1 VERRL
6 TNGLVS
12 VVIVTWNSAPF
23 LRRCLAALAAQTY
36 ANVELI
42 HVDNASD
49 DDSVAIVRDCAK
61 ATHIINDT
69 NRGFS
74 AAVNQAVRVAKGEFV
89 LLLNPD
95 AYLEP
100 DYVSSLVAA
109 LNGFGMATGKL
120 LQADSGLIDSKGI
133 RMTRSGRHFDIGQGS
148 RESGVGSRESG
159 VGSRESGVGSRESG
173 VGSRESGVGSRESGV
188 GRRESANEPS
198 ARSSDPRPPTPDLH
212 PPTPHPPHP
221 EVFGVSGAAA
231 MYPMTFIRDVTL
243 GGEFLDEDFF
253 AFREDADVAWRGRLF
268 GWKAIYVPEAVAHHV
283 RTVTPE
289 KRRELSAV
297 INMHGVKNRFLLRLK
312 NEGLYLAIR
321 NAPFELTRDL
331 VVILATLTIE
341 RTSLPALRWLWKN
354 RRRIMEKRRAIQSRR
369 RVSDRDL
376 AGWFV

>member
-1 VERRL
+1 MERRL

-36 ANVELI
+36 RQVELI
-42 HVDNASD
+42 HVDNASA
-49 DDSVAIVRDCAK
+49 DDSVAIVRGGAR

-74 AAVNQAVRVAKGEFV
+74 AAVNQAVRIANGEFV

-100 DYVSSLVAA
+100 DYISSLVAA
-109 LNGFGMATGKL
+109 LTGEGFGMATGKL
-120 LQADSGLIDSKGI
+120 LQAETKLIDSKGI
-133 RMTRSGRHFDIGQGS
+133 RMTRSGRHFDIDQGKPDT
-148 RESGVGSRESG
+148 RH
-159 VGSRESGVGSRESG
+159 
-173 VGSRESGVGSRESGV
+173 
-188 GRRESANEPS
+188 
-198 ARSSDPRPPTPDLH
+198 PTPDIR
-212 PPTPHPPHP
+212 T

-231 MYPMTFIRDVTL
+231 MYRADFIRDVTI

-289 KRRELSAV
+289 KRRTLSAM

-312 NEGLYLAIR
+312 NEGLYLAVR
-321 NAPFELTRDL
+321 NAPFELARD
-331 VVILATLTIE
+331 VIVIIAAFTIE
-341 RTSLPALRWLWKN
+341 RTSLPALTWLWKN

-369 RVSDRDL
+369 GVSDRDL

>member
-1 VERRL
+1 MERRL

-36 ANVELI
+36 RQIEVI
-42 HVDNASD
+42 HVDNAST
-49 DDSVAIVRDCAK
+49 DDSAAIVRGGAR

-74 AAVNQAVRVAKGEFV
+74 AAVNQAVRVANGEFV

-109 LNGFGMATGKL
+109 MNGDGIGMATGKL
-120 LQADSGLIDSKGI
+120 LRADTNLIDSKGI
-133 RMTRSGRHFDIGQGS
+133 RMTRSGRHFDIDQGKPDS
-148 RESGVGSRESG
+148 R
-159 VGSRESGVGSRESG
+159 
-173 VGSRESGVGSRESGV
+173 
-188 GRRESANEPS
+188 
-198 ARSSDPRPPTPDLH
+198 RPTADTH
-212 PPTPHPPHP
+212 

-231 MYPMTFIRDVTL
+231 MYRTTFIRDVTVA
-243 GGEFLDEDFF
+243 GEFLDEDFF
-253 AFREDADVAWRGRLF
+253 AFREDADVSWRGRLF
-268 GWKAIYVPEAVAHHV
+268 GWRAIYVPEAVAHHV

-289 KRRELSAV
+289 KRRELSAA

-312 NEGLYLAIR
+312 NEGLYLALR
-321 NAPFELTRDL
+321 NGPFELTRDL
-331 VVILATLTIE
+331 IVILATLTIE
-341 RTSLPALRWLWKN
+341 RTSLPALTWLWKN

>member
-1 VERRL
+1 
-6 TNGLVS
+6 
-12 VVIVTWNSAPF
+12 
-23 LRRCLAALAAQTY
+23 
-36 ANVELI
+36 
-42 HVDNASD
+42 
-49 DDSVAIVRDCAK
+49 VAIVRGGAR
-61 ATHIINDT
+61 ATHIINKR

-74 AAVNQAVRVAKGEFV
+74 VAVNQAVRIANGEFV

-100 DYVSSLVAA
+100 DYISSLVSA
-109 LNGFGMATGKL
+109 LAGFGMATGKL

-148 RESGVGSRESG
+148 R
-159 VGSRESGVGSRESG
+159 
-173 VGSRESGVGSRESGV
+173 
-188 GRRESANEPS
+188 
-198 ARSSDPRPPTPDLH
+198 DTPD
-212 PPTPHPPHP
+212 TRK

-231 MYPMTFIRDVTL
+231 MYRMSFIRDVTI

-268 GWKAIYVPEAVAHHV
+268 GWKAIYVPDAVAHHV

-289 KRRELSAV
+289 KRRALSAA

-331 VVILATLTIE
+331 IVILATLTIE
-341 RTSLPALRWLWKN
+341 RSSLPALTWLWKN

>member
-1 VERRL
+1 VGDRGGDAPAHPARARRHRLPPPRALDRGARVRGRDAQGVQPLEPRL

-36 ANVELI
+36 RQVELI
-42 HVDNASD
+42 QVDNASAD
-49 DDSVAIVRDCAK
+49 ESVAIVRESAK

-74 AAVNQAVRVAKGEFV
+74 AAVNQAVRVANGEFV

-109 LNGFGMATGKL
+109 LNDFGMATGKL
-120 LQADSGLIDSKGI
+120 LQAESGLIDSKGI
-133 RMTRSGRHFDIGQGS
+133 RMTRSGRHFDIDQGL
-148 RESGVGSRESG
+148 
-159 VGSRESGVGSRESG
+159 
-173 VGSRESGVGSRESGV
+173 
-188 GRRESANEPS
+188 
-198 ARSSDPRPPTPDLH
+198 PD
-212 PPTPHPPHP
+212 TRQRTADTR

-231 MYPMTFIRDVTL
+231 MYRSTFIRDVTL

-283 RTVTPE
+283 RKVTPE
-289 KRRELSAV
+289 KRRELSAI

-312 NEGLYLAIR
+312 NEGLYLALR
-321 NAPFELTRDL
+321 NAPFTLTRDL

-341 RTSLPALRWLWKN
+341 RTSLPALSWLWKN
-354 RRRIMEKRRAIQSRR
+354 RTRIMEKRRAIQSRR

>member
-1 VERRL
+1 MERRL

-23 LRRCLAALAAQTY
+23 LRRCLAALAAQTHRQ
-36 ANVELI
+36 VELI
-42 HVDNASD
+42 HVDNASA
-49 DDSVAIVRDCAK
+49 DDSAAIVRGGAR

-74 AAVNQAVRVAKGEFV
+74 AAVNQAVRIANGEFV

-100 DYVSSLVAA
+100 DYISSLVAA
-109 LNGFGMATGKL
+109 LTGEGFGMATGKL
-120 LQADSGLIDSKGI
+120 LQSETKLIDSKGI
-133 RMTRSGRHFDIGQGS
+133 RMTRSGRHFDVAQGL
-148 RESGVGSRESG
+148 R
-159 VGSRESGVGSRESG
+159 
-173 VGSRESGVGSRESGV
+173 
-188 GRRESANEPS
+188 
-198 ARSSDPRPPTPDLH
+198 DTPD
-212 PPTPHPPHP
+212 TRT

-231 MYPMTFIRDVTL
+231 MYRMSFIRDVTI
-243 GGEFLDEDFF
+243 GGEFLDDDFF

-289 KRRELSAV
+289 KRRRLSAM

-321 NAPFELTRDL
+321 NAPFELARD
-331 VVILATLTIE
+331 VIVIVAALTIE
-341 RTSLPALRWLWKN
+341 RSSLPALTWLWKN

>member
-1 VERRL
+1 
-6 TNGLVS
+6 
-12 VVIVTWNSAPF
+12 
-23 LRRCLAALAAQTY
+23 
-36 ANVELI
+36 LI
-42 HVDNASD
+42 HVDNASSD
-49 DDSVAIVRDCAK
+49 ESVAIVREHAK

-74 AAVNQAVRVAKGEFV
+74 AAVNQAVQVANGEFV

-109 LNGFGMATGKL
+109 LTGFGMATGKL

-133 RMTRSGRHFDIGQGS
+133 RMTRSGRHFDVDQGS
-148 RESGVGSRESG
+148 R
-159 VGSRESGVGSRESG
+159 
-173 VGSRESGVGSRESGV
+173 
-188 GRRESANEPS
+188 
-198 ARSSDPRPPTPDLH
+198 DTPD
-212 PPTPHPPHP
+212 TRK

-231 MYPMTFIRDVTL
+231 MYRATFICDVTI

-268 GWKAIYVPEAVAHHV
+268 GWKAIYVPEAIAHHV

-289 KRRELSAV
+289 KRRALSAV

-331 VVILATLTIE
+331 IVILATFTIE
-341 RTSLPALRWLWKN
+341 RSSLPALTWLWKN

>member
-1 VERRL
+1 MERRL
-6 TNGLVS
+6 TNGLIS

-36 ANVELI
+36 RQIELI
-42 HVDNASD
+42 HVDNASAD
-49 DDSVAIVRDCAK
+49 ESVAMVRESATT
-61 ATHIINDT
+61 THIINDT

-74 AAVNQAVRVAKGEFV
+74 AAVNQAVRIAKGEFV

-100 DYVSSLVAA
+100 DYAA
-109 LNGFGMATGKL
+109 LLAAALTGEGFGMATGKL
-120 LQADSGLIDSKGI
+120 LQAETKRIDSKGI
-133 RMTRSGRHFDIGQGS
+133 RMTRSGRHFDIDQGK
-148 RESGVGSRESG
+148 
-159 VGSRESGVGSRESG
+159 
-173 VGSRESGVGSRESGV
+173 
-188 GRRESANEPS
+188 
-198 ARSSDPRPPTPDLH
+198 PDTRH
-212 PPTPHPPHP
+212 PAPDTR

-231 MYPMTFIRDVTL
+231 MYRMSFIRDVTI

-253 AFREDADVAWRGRLF
+253 AFREDADVSWRGRLF
-268 GWKAIYVPEAVAHHV
+268 GWKAIYVPEAIAHHV

-289 KRRELSAV
+289 KRRALSAV

-321 NAPFELTRDL
+321 NAPFEIARD
-331 VVILATLTIE
+331 VIVIIAASTIE
-341 RTSLPALRWLWKN
+341 RTSLPALTWLWKN

>member
-1 VERRL
+1 MERRL

-36 ANVELI
+36 RQIEVI
-42 HVDNASD
+42 HVDNAST
-49 DDSVAIVRDCAK
+49 DDSAAIMRGGAR

-74 AAVNQAVRVAKGEFV
+74 AAVNQAVRVANGEFV

-109 LNGFGMATGKL
+109 MNGDGIGMATGKL
-120 LQADSGLIDSKGI
+120 LRADTNLIDSKGI
-133 RMTRSGRHFDIGQGS
+133 RMTRSGRHFDIDQGAVD
-148 RESGVGSRESG
+148 REWGVGGGES
-159 VGSRESGVGSRESG
+159 EQDP
-173 VGSRESGVGSRESGV
+173 
-188 GRRESANEPS
+188 APS
-198 ARSSDPRPPTPDLH
+198 EQRLSDTRHPTPDTRH
-212 PPTPHPPHP
+212 H

-231 MYPMTFIRDVTL
+231 MYRTTFIRDVTVA
-243 GGEFLDEDFF
+243 GEFLDEDFF

-268 GWKAIYVPEAVAHHV
+268 GWRAIYVPDAIAHHV

-289 KRRELSAV
+289 KRHELSAA

-312 NEGLYLAIR
+312 NEGVYLALR

-331 VVILATLTIE
+331 MVIVATLTIE
-341 RTSLPALRWLWKN
+341 RTSLPALTWLWKN

>member
-1 VERRL
+1 MERRL
-6 TNGLVS
+6 TKGLVS

-36 ANVELI
+36 RQIEVI
-42 HVDNASD
+42 HVDNASS
-49 DDSVAIVRDCAK
+49 DDSVAIVRGGAR
-61 ATHIINDT
+61 ATHIINDA

-74 AAVNQAVRVAKGEFV
+74 AAVNQAVRIANGEFV

-100 DYVSSLVAA
+100 GYISSLVTA
-109 LNGFGMATGKL
+109 LDGEGLGMATGKL

-133 RMTRSGRHFDIGQGS
+133 RMTRSGRHLDIDQGK
-148 RESGVGSRESG
+148 
-159 VGSRESGVGSRESG
+159 
-173 VGSRESGVGSRESGV
+173 
-188 GRRESANEPS
+188 
-198 ARSSDPRPPTPDLH
+198 PDK
-212 PPTPHPPHP
+212 PDTQT

-231 MYPMTFIRDVTL
+231 MYRMPFIADVTV

-289 KRRELSAV
+289 KRRALSAL

-312 NEGLYLAIR
+312 NQGLYLALR

-331 VVILATLTIE
+331 VVIVATLTIE
-341 RTSLPALRWLWKN
+341 RTSLPALTWLWKN

-376 AGWFV
+376 GRWFV

>member
-1 VERRL
+1 M
-6 TNGLVS
+6 
-12 VVIVTWNSAPF
+12 
-23 LRRCLAALAAQTY
+23 
-36 ANVELI
+36 
-42 HVDNASD
+42 
-49 DDSVAIVRDCAK
+49 AIVRECVTAQ
-61 ATHIINDT
+61 HIINDT

-74 AAVNQAVRVAKGEFV
+74 AAVNQAVRVATGEFV

-109 LNGFGMATGKL
+109 SDGVGMATGKL
-120 LQADSGLIDSKGI
+120 LQAETKLVDSKGI
-133 RMTRSGRHFDIGQGS
+133 RMTRSGRHLDIDQGTPDT
-148 RESGVGSRESG
+148 RH
-159 VGSRESGVGSRESG
+159 
-173 VGSRESGVGSRESGV
+173 
-188 GRRESANEPS
+188 
-198 ARSSDPRPPTPDLH
+198 PTPD
-212 PPTPHPPHP
+212 TR
-221 EVFGVSGAAA
+221 EVFGISGAAA
-231 MYPMTFIRDVTL
+231 MYRMSFIRDVTI

-268 GWKAIYVPEAVAHHV
+268 GWKAIYVPEAIALHV
-283 RTVTPE
+283 RTVTPD
-289 KRRELSAV
+289 KRRALSAD

-331 VVILATLTIE
+331 IVILATLTIE
-341 RTSLPALRWLWKN
+341 RSSLPALTWLWKN

>member
-1 VERRL
+1 MERRL
-6 TNGLVS
+6 TSGLVS

-36 ANVELI
+36 RQIELI
-42 HVDNASD
+42 HVDNASA
-49 DDSVAIVRDCAK
+49 DDSAAIVRGGAR

-74 AAVNQAVRVAKGEFV
+74 AAVNQAVRIANGEFV

-109 LNGFGMATGKL
+109 LNGEGLGMATGKL
-120 LQADSGLIDSKGI
+120 LQADSGLVDSKGI
-133 RMTRSGRHFDIGQGS
+133 RMTRSGRHLDIGQGL
-148 RESGVGSRESG
+148 RDK
-159 VGSRESGVGSRESG
+159 
-173 VGSRESGVGSRESGV
+173 
-188 GRRESANEPS
+188 P
-198 ARSSDPRPPTPDLH
+198 DTPID
-212 PPTPHPPHP
+212 
-221 EVFGVSGAAA
+221 VFGVSGAAA
-231 MYPMTFIRDVTL
+231 MYRRAFITDVTV

-268 GWKAIYVPEAVAHHV
+268 GWRAIYVPEAVAHHV

-289 KRRELSAV
+289 KRKTLSA
-297 INMHGVKNRFLLRLK
+297 ITNLHGVKNRFLLRLK

-331 VVILATLTIE
+331 IVILATLTIE
-341 RTSLPALRWLWKN
+341 RTSLPALTWLWKN
-354 RRRIMEKRRAIQSRR
+354 RRKIMEKRRAIQSRR

-376 AGWFV
+376 GRWFV